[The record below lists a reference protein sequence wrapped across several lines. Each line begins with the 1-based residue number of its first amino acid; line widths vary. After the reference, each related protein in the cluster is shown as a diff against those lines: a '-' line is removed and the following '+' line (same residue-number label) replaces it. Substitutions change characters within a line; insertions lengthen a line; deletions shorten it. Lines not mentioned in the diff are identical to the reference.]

1 MPPAATEHQLPGAD
15 AAVPLGGQRDGGQGR
30 IWQSLVR
37 VMRPHQWSKNV
48 LLVMPLAMAHGLSD
62 ASRWPGLLAAFV
74 AFCAV
79 ASSIY
84 VVNDLIDA
92 EDDRHHPTKRRRPF
106 ASGSLSRRHGPP
118 IVAALLLLAGAL
130 CLLAPR
136 AFAGWLAFYLL
147 LSTAYSLHLK
157 RKLLIDV
164 MVLACLYTL
173 RLLAGGAAAGV
184 PVSKWMLA
192 FSVFLFVSLAFAKR
206 YAELLGVRATD
217 PAAAGALRGRA
228 YQVED
233 LRIIESTGPASGYLA
248 VMVLALY
255 INDSTDAGSNVARYY
270 PTPSLLWLL
279 CPLLMYWITRVWF
292 VARRGA
298 LHDDPIL
305 FAIKDRVS
313 WMVLAVGAMLVV
325 AASRSWA
332 IG

>member
-1 MPPAATEHQLPGAD
+1 MPPAATKHQQPE
-15 AAVPLGGQRDGGQGR
+15 AAAAAPLDYGRDGTQAR
-30 IWQSLVR
+30 TWQSLAR
-37 VMRPHQWSKNV
+37 VIRPHQWSKNV
-48 LLVMPLAMAHGLSD
+48 LLFVPLAMAHGLSN
-62 ASRWPGLLAAFV
+62 ASRWPGLLAAFA

-84 VVNDLIDA
+84 VVNDLLDA
-92 EDDRHHPTKRRRPF
+92 NDDRHHPTKRRRPF
-106 ASGSLSRRHGPP
+106 ASGALPRRHGPP
-118 IVAALLLLAGAL
+118 IVAALLLFAAAL
-130 CLLAPR
+130 CFLPPVT
-136 AFAGWLAFYLL
+136 FALWLVFYLA
-147 LSTAYSLHLK
+147 LSTAYSLYLK

-164 MVLACLYTL
+164 MVLAGLYTL

-184 PVSKWMLA
+184 PVSRWMLA

-206 YAELLGVRATD
+206 YTELLGVQTAD
-217 PAAAGALRGRA
+217 PAAGSLRGRA
-228 YQVED
+228 YHVED
-233 LRIIESTGPASGYLA
+233 LRIIESAGPASGYLA

-255 INDSTDAGSNVARYY
+255 ISDSTGAASNVARYY
-270 PTPSLLWLL
+270 PTPDLLWLL

-305 FAIKDRVS
+305 FAVKDRVS
-313 WMVLAVGAMLVV
+313 WMALGVAAILVV